1 MKVELW
7 KHLMEKREQE
17 GKLLLEM
24 FYTCSLSNMVIFESK
39 PVMHHGY
46 RPNPYRAQ
54 NKGTNGGSYTIC
66 LNVSMP

>member
-7 KHLMEKREQE
+7 KHLMEKRKQE

-24 FYTCSLSNMVIFESK
+24 LYTYSLSNMVIFENK

-46 RPNPYRAQ
+46 CPNRYRAQ
-54 NKGTNGGSYTIC
+54 SKGTNGGSYTIC
-66 LNVSMP
+66 LNVLMP